1 MLVSLTAVER
11 YWRRLGFTPGVIDS
25 MQLWA
30 LQRDHARQ
38 AAPRPLVFLG
48 ASRTLFGID
57 MLTVR
62 AMLPGWQPVMLALN
76 GRYPLAALR
85 DLADDDAFRGTVV
98 LDIDSRG
105 LARSNHAAQVPYV
118 RYYHD
123 QWSPSWRWPRQ
134 FLNHWPGA
142 LAIGNPDLAIV
153 RVLQRRAAGQPRPE
167 LPTHTTA
174 PDRDSRLDFSR
185 VDAAVLAAGFERGLR
200 DALQV
205 NPPPPVAQ
213 WQADLAELP
222 GLIAR
227 IRQRGGDV
235 IFYTPPVSGAQD
247 GEQWLALEV
256 LHRDEVATIRF
267 TEVVDVDDVGVL
279 DQGGQP
285 RLLHQ
290 HLDERLLRGE
300 VVVDQLDH
308 HQLLEAHGAAQP
320 RQLHLGHA
328 ALANACDQLVSPELP
343 SIACELHGR
352 QHISVLSNWKSARST
367 DVEKGPQRW
376 RPVRAS

>member
-1 MLVSLTAVER
+1 MPSSTSSSDARASRRRWLLTSAIAGACLLASLTVVER
-11 YWRRLGFTPGVIDS
+11 YWRRHGFTPGVIDS
-25 MQLWA
+25 MQLWS
-30 LQRDHARQ
+30 LQRDQARH

-57 MLTVR
+57 LPTAR
-62 AMLPGWQPVMLALN
+62 AMLPGWQPLMLALN

-85 DLADDDAFRGTVV
+85 DLAEDDAFRGTVV
-98 LDIDSRG
+98 FDIDSRG
-105 LARSNHAAQVPYV
+105 LARSNHAAQMPHV
-118 RYYHD
+118 RHYHD
-123 QWSPSWRWPRQ
+123 QWSPSWRWHRQ
-134 FLNHWPGA
+134 FLNHWQGRLA
-142 LAIGNPDLAIV
+142 LGNPDLAIV

-205 NPPPPVAQ
+205 DPPPPVAQ

-247 GEQWLALEV
+247 TLAE
-256 LHRDEVATIRF
+256 AAF
-267 TEVVDVDDVGVL
+267 
-279 DQGGQP
+279 P
-285 RLLHQ
+285 RAAYWNPLV
-290 HLDERLLRGE
+290 ERLGVHALVGNDVPALRAIPLP
-300 VVVDQLDH
+300 DTSHMDASHKPAYTRALLQTLLDR
-308 HQLLEAHGAAQP
+308 GAL
-320 RQLHLGHA
+320 RT
-328 ALANACDQLVSPELP
+328 AN
-343 SIACELHGR
+343 
-352 QHISVLSNWKSARST
+352 
-367 DVEKGPQRW
+367 
-376 RPVRAS
+376 

>member
-105 LARSNHAAQVPYV
+105 LARYNHAAQAEYV
-118 RYYHD
+118 DYYHG
-123 QWSPSWRWPRQ
+123 QWSPSWRWHRQ
-134 FLNHWPGA
+134 FLNHWQGA

-153 RVLQRRAAGQPRPE
+153 
-167 LPTHTTA
+167 
-174 PDRDSRLDFSR
+174 
-185 VDAAVLAAGFERGLR
+185 
-200 DALQV
+200 
-205 NPPPPVAQ
+205 
-213 WQADLAELP
+213 
-222 GLIAR
+222 
-227 IRQRGGDV
+227 
-235 IFYTPPVSGAQD
+235 
-247 GEQWLALEV
+247 
-256 LHRDEVATIRF
+256 
-267 TEVVDVDDVGVL
+267 
-279 DQGGQP
+279 
-285 RLLHQ
+285 
-290 HLDERLLRGE
+290 
-300 VVVDQLDH
+300 
-308 HQLLEAHGAAQP
+308 
-320 RQLHLGHA
+320 
-328 ALANACDQLVSPELP
+328 
-343 SIACELHGR
+343 
-352 QHISVLSNWKSARST
+352 SA
-367 DVEKGPQRW
+367 
-376 RPVRAS
+376 